1 MHNCVVVIDHL
12 EELQL
17 LDKICQ
23 KNNKTINTMFR
34 VNPGIDAHTH
44 KYIQTATYV
53 SKFGES
59 MFDEVT
65 IDKVMN
71 EFVNSKYVK
80 LLGFHSHIGSQI
92 QELEPFLLNVTKM
105 LSFSKQIMDKYNYP
119 LTSVNFGGGFGIP
132 YINNDM
138 PLDKKLTTEKM
149 IELIESLGKEINFV
163 PKDVF
168 IEPGRSIVGNSCVT
182 LYTCGD
188 FKHTFGDKNY
198 QFIDGGMTDNIRPAL
213 YDAEYACDVV
223 NKMTNEKNVV
233 CDIAGKCCES
243 GDIIIYNAL
252 LPKTE
257 NGDILMVYATGAYNY
272 SMASNYNNMLK
283 PAVVFIENQPKLV
296 ARRETL
302 DDLLKL
308 FK

>member
-1 MHNCVVVIDHL
+1 
-12 EELQL
+12 
-17 LDKICQ
+17 
-23 KNNKTINTMFR
+23 
-34 VNPGIDAHTH
+34 
-44 KYIQTATYV
+44 
-53 SKFGES
+53 
-59 MFDEVT
+59 
-65 IDKVMN
+65 
-71 EFVNSKYVK
+71 
-80 LLGFHSHIGSQI
+80 
-92 QELEPFLLNVTKM
+92 
-105 LSFSKQIMDKYNYP
+105 MDKYNYP

-149 IELIESLGKEINFV
+149 IELIESLGKEINFI

-283 PAVVFIENQPKLV
+283 PAVVFIDNQPKLV